1 MALYLSEQHDAR
13 GALGQSYPWTKVN
26 ENALD
31 DLWTLMQADKK
42 NAEGQVRFVLL
53 ENIGTPTFDC
63 PISWDQF
70 RAAVQHL
77 NSL

>member
-1 MALYLSEQHDAR
+1 MD
-13 GALGQSYPWTKVN
+13 

-31 DLWTLMQADKK
+31 ALWTLMKADKK

-53 ENIGTPTFDC
+53 ENIGAPTFDC
-63 PISWDQF
+63 PISRDQF